1 MTRQTKNGFRT
12 AKNGRGRGR
21 AQSGQRGGTAAAD
34 MQQEVVNPS
43 ISTALFPPHVLAQ
56 AGLPQSTETSNTPT
70 EPISVP
76 TSLLPKIQ
84 QLIKDQAFLEQL
96 SKKTTDRE
104 HPWY

>member
-1 MTRQTKNGFRT
+1 MQG
-12 AKNGRGRGR
+12 
-21 AQSGQRGGTAAAD
+21 GQRGGAAAAD
-34 MQQEVVNPS
+34 AQQAAVNPS
-43 ISTALFPPHVLAQ
+43 ISTALFPPHVMAQ
-56 AGLPQSTETSNTPT
+56 AELPQNPETNNIPT

-76 TSLLPKIQ
+76 TKLLPKIQ